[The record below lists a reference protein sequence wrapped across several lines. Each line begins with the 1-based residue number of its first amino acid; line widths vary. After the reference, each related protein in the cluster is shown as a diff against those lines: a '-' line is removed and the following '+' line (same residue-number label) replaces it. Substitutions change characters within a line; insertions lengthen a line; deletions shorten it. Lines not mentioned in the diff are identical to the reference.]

1 MRSEM
6 AMDPTEER
14 RERGKIP
21 EVIRQSNLTAL
32 WQTARSNKY
41 FEICDSS

>member
-14 RERGKIP
+14 REREKIP